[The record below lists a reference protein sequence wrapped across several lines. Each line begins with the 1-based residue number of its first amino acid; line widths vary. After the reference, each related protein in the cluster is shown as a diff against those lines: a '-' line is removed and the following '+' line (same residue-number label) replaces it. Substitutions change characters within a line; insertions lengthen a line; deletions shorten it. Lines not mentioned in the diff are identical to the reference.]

1 MAPKQPDLGVTIKR
15 RIMGPR
21 QDLEKLPGF
30 WIKPK
35 KYSSEGGEEI
45 QVVQFKISKGARNP
59 VVAKYVKKFR
69 SEGIE
74 NPKISDIVDK
84 LNEEELA
91 ELLEAMGSVDPG
103 SNTELQEKTL
113 LHGTGEHNFR
123 QGGKMLNIEDAIT
136 IIMQDIEAVREI
148 NGIIG
153 KWNSPLASEPSEKSG
168 TQSSGS
174 IEK

>member
-15 RIMGPR
+15 KIMGPR
-21 QDLEKLPGF
+21 QDLETLPGF

-35 KYSSEGGEEI
+35 KYSSTGGEEI
-45 QVVQFKISKGARNP
+45 QAVQFKMSKGARNP

-69 SEGIE
+69 AQGIE

-91 ELLEAMGSVDPG
+91 ELLEAMGSVNPE
-103 SNTELQEKTL
+103 SNTELQEKIL

-123 QGGKMLNIEDAIT
+123 QSGKVLSIEDAIP